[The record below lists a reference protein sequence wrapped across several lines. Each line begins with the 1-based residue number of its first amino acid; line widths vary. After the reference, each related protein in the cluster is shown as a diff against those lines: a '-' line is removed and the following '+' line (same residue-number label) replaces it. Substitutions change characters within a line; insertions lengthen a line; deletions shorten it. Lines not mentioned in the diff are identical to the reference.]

1 MTGIMFTKFE
11 LLITDWTHITANQRA
26 ACLGAWTWSSFS
38 LTNSLLFHLIANW
51 DFYITFCSC
60 INCFYIA
67 KRKWFWYLI
76 FKLSI
81 WSSNSSKCQ
90 ISTQT
95 PPDLL
100 ECSPLVTRRSNEA
113 GQRGGELWSRVLVI
127 THYTAPHTVQVLL
140 STQIMSQPFIFF
152 IFFTIISPNY
162 ISPSH
167 ILHILHY

>member
-1 MTGIMFTKFE
+1 MTDIMFTKFE

-81 WSSNSSKCQ
+81 WSSNSSKCL

-113 GQRGGELWSRVLVI
+113 GQSWRRIMELGFGHYALYRP
-127 THYTAPHTVQVLL
+127 THSAGTPFYTNYV
-140 STQIMSQPFIFF
+140 STF
-152 IFFTIISPNY
+152 
-162 ISPSH
+162 H
-167 ILHILHY
+167 ILHIPHY